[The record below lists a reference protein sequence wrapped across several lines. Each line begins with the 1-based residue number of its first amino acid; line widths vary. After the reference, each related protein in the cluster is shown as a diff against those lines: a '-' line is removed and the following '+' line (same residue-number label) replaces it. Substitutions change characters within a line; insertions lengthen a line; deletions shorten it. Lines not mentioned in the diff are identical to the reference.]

1 MMFNYPCFG
10 FPPYYRRFYP
20 KNTHTVPITKTEQEY
35 IYNTPS
41 RVSAVRNNSFKSNAI
56 AQNKSVYNTEKSENI
71 SFKNQNEENRNCIG
85 KEDDKKNNEVDAP
98 LFDLFGLKL
107 YFDDILLLGLL
118 FVLYSEGVDD
128 TNLYIALVLLLM
140 S

>member
-1 MMFNYPCFG
+1 MMFNYPYIG

-20 KNTHTVPITKTEQEY
+20 KNMHTVPTTKTSQEY
-35 IYNTPS
+35 LDNSPNRVTP
-41 RVSAVRNNSFKSNAI
+41 VRNNSFNNNAI
-56 AQNKSVYNTEKSENI
+56 VHDKSVYNTEENENF
-71 SFKNQNEENRNCIG
+71 SSKNKNEINTTCID
-85 KEDDKKNNEVDAP
+85 KEDSQKNNEVDTP
-98 LFDLFGLKL
+98 LFELFGFKL

-128 TNLYIALVLLLM
+128 TNLYIALVLLLL

>member
-1 MMFNYPCFG
+1 MMFNYPYLG

-20 KNTHTVPITKTEQEY
+20 KNMHTVPITKTEQEY
-35 IYNTPS
+35 VYNAHNRATP
-41 RVSAVRNNSFKSNAI
+41 VRNNSVKSNPVI
-56 AQNKSVYNTEKSENI
+56 QNKPVYNTEKYENI
-71 SFKNQNEENRNCIG
+71 SSKNENEQNRNCID
-85 KEDDKKNNEVDAP
+85 KDDDKKNNEVDSP
-98 LFDLFGLKL
+98 LFELFGFKL

-128 TNLYIALVLLLM
+128 MNLYIALVLLLL

>member
-1 MMFNYPCFG
+1 MMFNYPYFG

-20 KNTHTVPITKTEQEY
+20 KNMHTVPTTKTEQKY
-35 IYNTPS
+35 VYNSPN
-41 RVSAVRNNSFKSNAI
+41 RVPPVRNNSFKSNTVV
-56 AQNKSVYNTEKSENI
+56 QNKSVYNTQKSENI
-71 SFKNQNEENRNCIG
+71 SSKNQNEQYRNCID
-85 KEDDKKNNEVDAP
+85 KDDDEKNNEVDSP
-98 LFDLFGLKL
+98 LFELFGLKL